1 MSKIQSFLISV
12 PRSGQHMTE
21 RLLREFHRKKNLSY
35 SYCEFYN
42 CCNQTPCKLNKIYQ
56 KSHDFDLKITP
67 CKSKKHIFL
76 YRKDKI
82 EQLEAWFR
90 MFHPT
95 PDYSKIETYQKLLS
109 FYKSKSLYYDRMIK
123 KYSRKKSNIL
133 PIEYNKFLKEP
144 ENILYIILS
153 FFDIKTTRK
162 EVKEFLNNRKE
173 KISKRHTLNQQLK
186 NRLKKDL
193 KLQI

>member
-42 CCNQTPCKLNKIYQ
+42 CCNQTPCELNKIYQ
-56 KSHDFDLKITP
+56 KNHDFDLKITP

-90 MFHPT
+90 MFHPN
-95 PDYSKIETYQKLLS
+95 PDYNNIETYKKLLS
-109 FYKSKSLYYDRMIK
+109 FYKSKSLYYDKIIK
-123 KYSRKKSNIL
+123 KYSTKKNIL
-133 PIEYNKFLKEP
+133 AIEYNKFLKEP
-144 ENILYIILS
+144 ENIFYIILS
-153 FFDIKTTRK
+153 FLNIKTTRK
-162 EVKEFLNNRKE
+162 EIKEFLNERNE
-173 KISKRHTLNQQLK
+173 KISKKHTLNQQLK
-186 NRLKKDL
+186 NKLKKDL
-193 KLQI
+193 KL

>member
-1 MSKIQSFLISV
+1 MSKIPSHLISI

-21 RLLREFHRKKNLSY
+21 RILKEFYRKNNLPY

-56 KSHDFDLKITP
+56 KSHDFDLKLNP
-67 CKSKKHIFL
+67 CKTKKHIFL

-82 EQLEAWFR
+82 EQIEAWFR

-95 PDYSKIETYQKLLS
+95 PDYSKIETYKKLLS
-109 FYKSKSLYYDRMIK
+109 FYKSKSLYYDKIIK
-123 KYSRKKSNIL
+123 KYSTKKNIL
-133 PIEYNKFLKEP
+133 AIEYNKFLKEP

-153 FFDIKTTRK
+153 FLDIKTTQK
-162 EVKEFLNNRKE
+162 EVKEFINKRNE

-193 KLQI
+193 KL

>member
-1 MSKIQSFLISV
+1 MSKIPSHLISI

-21 RLLREFHRKKNLSY
+21 RILKEFYRKNNLPY

-56 KSHDFDLKITP
+56 KSHDFDLKLTP

-82 EQLEAWFR
+82 EQIEAWFR

-95 PDYSKIETYQKLLS
+95 PDYSKIETYKKLLS
-109 FYKSKSLYYDRMIK
+109 FYKSKSLYYDKMIK
-123 KYSRKKSNIL
+123 KYSTKKINIL
-133 PIEYNKFLKEP
+133 SIEYNRFLKEP
-144 ENILYIILS
+144 ENTLYTILS
-153 FFDIKTTRK
+153 FLDIKTTRK
-162 EVKEFLNNRKE
+162 EVKEFIDKRNE

-186 NRLKKDL
+186 NTLKKDL
-193 KLQI
+193 KL